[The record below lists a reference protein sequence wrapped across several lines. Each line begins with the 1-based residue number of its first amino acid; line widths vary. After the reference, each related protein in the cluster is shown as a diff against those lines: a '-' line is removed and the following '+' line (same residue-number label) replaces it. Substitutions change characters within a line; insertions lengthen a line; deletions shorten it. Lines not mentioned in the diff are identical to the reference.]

1 MYLKQIV
8 DSLSHTYKKIDIRL
22 VIIRNQ
28 NISEIAFLKIL
39 FSKEENLNQK
49 DLSFF
54 NSFSHVLQFI
64 RKILDI
70 SDVGTLIQN
79 LQNGIL
85 KLEGNSYALSAR
97 ESDFLNENLDLSLM
111 YSKWVSDLYI
121 KDGGL
126 DIFPLLP
133 IRALFSKTCSGI
145 LSSYDIPSK
154 VKGFE
159 T

>member
-1 MYLKQIV
+1 MQIV

-49 DLSFF
+49 ELSFF

-70 SDVGTLIQN
+70 SDAGILIQN

-97 ESDFLNENLDLSLM
+97 E
-111 YSKWVSDLYI
+111 
-121 KDGGL
+121 
-126 DIFPLLP
+126 
-133 IRALFSKTCSGI
+133 RFS
-145 LSSYDIPSK
+145 
-154 VKGFE
+154 
-159 T
+159 